1 MFIIGPAGLYSRR
14 HRVGLRESRSALDAQ
29 IVFERPYIAHSSLP
43 IYGSD
48 THLRTC
54 SIAEM
59 LAADFFFIK
68 QTKIAM
74 AQRVSARANDSNNGD
89 KKTCMETSAA
99 KRERRQPGSRFGFAG
114 ASPPKIFEASSA
126 IKNERVKEKHTPLCL
141 AWMSCEDDGIYLPQ
155 LQ

>member
-48 THLRTC
+48 THLRAC

-59 LAADFFFIK
+59 LAADNFLNRQK
-68 QTKIAM
+68 STM
-74 AQRVSARANDSNNGD
+74 AQRVSARENDSNNGD
-89 KKTCMETSAA
+89 NKTCMQTSAA
-99 KRERRQPGSRFGFAG
+99 MRERRQPGSRFGFAG
-114 ASPPKIFEASSA
+114 ASPPQIFEASSA
-126 IKNERVKEKHTPLCL
+126 IKNERVKEKHTHTHTPLCL
-141 AWMSCEDDGIYLPQ
+141 A
-155 LQ
+155 